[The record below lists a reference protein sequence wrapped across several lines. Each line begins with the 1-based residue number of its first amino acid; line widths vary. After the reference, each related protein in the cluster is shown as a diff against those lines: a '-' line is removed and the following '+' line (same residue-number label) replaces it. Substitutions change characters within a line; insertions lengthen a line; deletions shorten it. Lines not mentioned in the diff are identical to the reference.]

1 VKRIGLLM
9 VVGALLLTMIPGVAS
24 ADTFR
29 CPFFADFCFGTE
41 NRDTIYERIG
51 NGVEDNIFGLRGGD
65 VILADDFTSDRDEL
79 DGGRGND
86 RLNTNDNDQQDL
98 INCGRG
104 NNDVAILDNRDN
116 VNHRNCEDI
125 RRR

>member
-1 VKRIGLLM
+1 MRRTIRLM
-9 VVGALLLTMIPGVAS
+9 VTVALIVGIFNLAANAATIQCVGGGECTGTNNSDMI
-24 ADTFR
+24 F
-29 CPFFADFCFGTE
+29 
-41 NRDTIYERIG
+41 ERLG
-51 NGVEDNIFGLRGGD
+51 NDLDDNIFGLRGGD

-79 DGGRGND
+79 YGGRAND
-86 RLNTNDNDQQDL
+86 RLNTNDNDGRDL

-104 NNDVAILDNRDN
+104 NNDVAILDGGDN